1 MSDDTTLPKF
11 IIFGAVKGATT
22 WLSYQL
28 QHNPAVFLPDPEP
41 HFFSSEYDRGFDWYG
56 QFFRDAAPGQ
66 LPGEKSADYLAH
78 PDAARRIA
86 EAVPDIALVVQLRN
100 PVDRAY
106 SDYRMLYRRGT
117 ITGGPEDYLIR
128 STTTLPRF
136 LDDGLY
142 YQHLRRWFDHFPRE
156 QIKVLLYEDVRER
169 PAWVM
174 QEVCDHI
181 GAPFH
186 FAQELEHERINDGS
200 AHLLPLP
207 MRKLLG
213 PLKGAVRPL
222 RGHAL
227 FEAARRTIAQPV
239 RYPPLSASTRAYME
253 EFYAGDVERLA
264 SLIGR
269 DLRHWLPAARRAA

>member
-1 MSDDTTLPKF
+1 MSEEATLPHF
-11 IIFGAVKGATT
+11 IILGAVKAATT

-41 HFFSSEYDRGFDWYG
+41 HFFSSEYDRGFDWYCK
-56 QFFRDAAPGQ
+56 FFRDAAPGQ

-78 PDAARRIA
+78 PDAARRVA
-86 EAVPDIALVVQLRN
+86 EAVPDIPLVVQLRN

-117 ITGGPEDYLIR
+117 ITGKPEDYLIR
-128 STTTLPRF
+128 STTRLPRF

-142 YQHLRRWFDHFPRE
+142 YQHLQRWFDHFPRE
-156 QIKVLLYEDVRER
+156 QIKILLYEDVRER
-169 PAWVM
+169 PPWVM
-174 QEVCDHI
+174 EQVCDHI
-181 GAPFH
+181 GVPFH

-207 MRKLLG
+207 VRKLFG
-213 PLKGAVRPL
+213 PLKGAIKPL
-222 RGHAL
+222 RGYAL

-239 RYPPLSASTRAYME
+239 RYPPLSPSTRAYLE
-253 EFYAGDVERLA
+253 EFYATDIERLA